1 MILFIVMAAMALFA
15 AAGYWWWSRMRQE
28 KTKSEARPR
37 APRFSAVEIRSLG
50 VPCAAALA
58 LDGQR
63 FLAHQSP
70 PLPLVGCTNKHCD
83 CTFAKLSDRRSDE
96 RRWGHTGLSAAMFAK
111 GERREQSGRR
121 DAD

>member
-1 MILFIVMAAMALFA
+1 MTLFIIMAAIALFA
-15 AAGYWWWSRMRQE
+15 LVGCWWRSRIPHE
-28 KTKSEARPR
+28 IAKSEARPR
-37 APRFSAVEIRSLG
+37 AQRFSAVEIRNLG

-70 PLPLVGCTNKHCD
+70 QLPLVGCTNTHCD
-83 CTFAKLSDRRSDE
+83 CTFAKLTDRRSEE
-96 RRWGHTGLSAAMFAK
+96 RRWGHNGLSATLFAK
-111 GERREQSGRR
+111 DERRERSGRR